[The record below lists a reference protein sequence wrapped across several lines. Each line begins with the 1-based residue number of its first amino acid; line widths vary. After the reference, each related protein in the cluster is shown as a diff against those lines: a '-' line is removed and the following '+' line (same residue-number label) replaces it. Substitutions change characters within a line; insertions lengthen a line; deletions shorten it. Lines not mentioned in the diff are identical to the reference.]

1 MTTRDGFTRL
11 VDTWLAEE
19 GVQTTPDYLDEVLD
33 RTSTSRQRPAWL
45 SPGRWLPVDTTTL
58 NPRAYSIPP
67 AVRYGLVAVLLI
79 IATVAAL
86 ALYAGSQR
94 PRVPAPFGPAT
105 NGRIYFDVDG
115 AIVVTNADGSGRQTL
130 DIGIAASGPYLSPD
144 GTSLAFVSVDPVD
157 MAGDTIVVAG
167 ADGSNAR
174 PIAGADLRLDIDPAF
189 NPTWSPDGAE
199 LAFGAFHDGAFKLFV
214 AKADGSGVRALG
226 DRDLYGRQ
234 NPEWST
240 SGDWI
245 AFMALP
251 ETGDPLLAV
260 IRPDGS
266 GERTLPTSPGAGDGF
281 RGWQLWAPDDTNRLL
296 YGIGNTADGLGDAM
310 ATMDVNAGT
319 ETILSDVAGTV
330 EHRGAWSP
338 DGKRIAFH
346 LGDDIAVVNAD
357 GTGLVRLP
365 DRLSGGSIGW
375 SPDGEW
381 IYGKSPSDREVSAI
395 DASGKRPPIVIL
407 LDGAETGVFSWQRI
421 AP

>member
-19 GVQTTPDYLDEVLD
+19 GVLTTPEYLDEVLV
-33 RTSTSRQRPAWL
+33 RTSAARQRPAWL

-67 AVRYGLVAVLLI
+67 VVRYGLLAALLI
-79 IATVAAL
+79 ALVAGAV
-86 ALYAGSQR
+86 ALYAGAQR
-94 PRVPAPFGPAT
+94 HRVPAPFGPAA

-115 AIVVTNADGSGRQTL
+115 AIVTANPDGSGRQTIEVGML
-130 DIGIAASGPYLSPD
+130 ASAPYLSPD
-144 GTSLAFVSVDPVD
+144 GTKLAFVSVDPTNVD
-157 MAGDTIVVAG
+157 RDTFVVAD
-167 ADGSNAR
+167 ADGSN
-174 PIAGADLRLDIDPAF
+174 PHKISGDLNLDIDPAF
-189 NPTWSPDGAE
+189 NPTWSPDGTR
-199 LAFGAFHDGAFKLFV
+199 LAFASRHEGYDELFV
-214 AKADGSGVRALG
+214 ANADGSGVKAIG
-226 DRDLYGRQ
+226 DWSLYGRS

-245 AFMALP
+245 AFMASP
-251 ETGDPLLAV
+251 ATGAPFLAV
-260 IRPDGS
+260 IKPDGTR
-266 GERTLPTSPGAGDGF
+266 EHRLPASDGAGDGF
-281 RGWQLWAPDDTNRLL
+281 RGWQLWAPDLTNRLL
-296 YGIGNTADGLGDAM
+296 YGIGNTADGEGDAM
-310 ATMDVNAGT
+310 AIMDVDTGV
-319 ETILSDVAGTV
+319 ESIVSDVPGTV

-365 DRLSGGSIGW
+365 DTLSSGSIGW

-381 IYGKSPSDREVSAI
+381 IYGKSPSDRVISAI
-395 DASGKRPPIVIL
+395 DASGKRPPIVVV
-407 LDGAETGVFSWQRI
+407 LDGAETGVFSWQRT